1 LIAIV
6 VTLRACGRGVARL
19 LVILTMLRI
28 SKIQKPK
35 RQILTYAVSTAVD
48 HSSCLVRS
56 CMEIVLEVN
65 CDTSLVSSDVVV
77 IESSAGDQF
86 VAAAGY
92 TEPSRGT
99 QLASADWG

>member
-1 LIAIV
+1 
-6 VTLRACGRGVARL
+6 
-19 LVILTMLRI
+19 
-28 SKIQKPK
+28 
-35 RQILTYAVSTAVD
+35 
-48 HSSCLVRS
+48 
-56 CMEIVLEVN
+56 MEIVLEVN